1 MVSIN
6 SLSQFNSGATIISC
20 RCFGRQK
27 VISMAAHYRAT
38 TASCRR
44 CSAAYLLPMAAL
56 ARAAYQPVGT
66 GAAVRIWPETPF
78 GARDRRARRDPT
90 LRDCSAA
97 FDMAPFIRTGP
108 DAQNQLRRARNR
120 WPCLADAPC
129 HDQTFAEPGV
139 EFRCQAAAGAVPRP
153 APTKHAPTPDRRYR
167 DRESGGAAGRHDH
180 LIRTMGRTVASPMT
194 ALDRSRSNGYCD
206 CRRHQNVQGTQPTSL
221 TPLESF
227 DVDRNCEVV

>member
-1 MVSIN
+1 MVRIN
-6 SLSQFNSGATIISC
+6 SLSQFNSGAPIISC

-27 VISMAAHYRAT
+27 IISMAAHHRAT

-66 GAAVRIWPETPF
+66 DAAVRIWPETPF

-97 FDMAPFIRTGP
+97 SIWPRSSGPARTRRIDSVGRGIDGRVSRMAVSRPNICGTRGGISVPGSRGRGPATGANEACPDTGP
-108 DAQNQLRRARNR
+108 
-120 WPCLADAPC
+120 
-129 HDQTFAEPGV
+129 G
-139 EFRCQAAAGAVPRP
+139 
-153 APTKHAPTPDRRYR
+153 YR
-167 DRESGGAAGRHDH
+167 DRESGGAAGGRDR